1 MRGIAWKDALRGS
14 MWTFAGATVFP
25 KLAHRLRWPTRLG
38 PRGLLLYIA
47 LNTLLGLA
55 ARSWVAPFFRRL
67 GERRAQAKKEL
78 RQQLGREPRDEE
90 LGAHLAAR

>member
-1 MRGIAWKDALRGS
+1 MRWKDALRES
-14 MWTFAGATVFP
+14 LWTFAGAAVFP
-25 KLAHRLRWPTRLG
+25 KLARRLRWPTRLG

-55 ARSWVAPFFRRL
+55 VRGWVAPFFRLL

-78 RQQLGREPRDEE
+78 HQQLGREPHDEE
-90 LGAHLAAR
+90 LGAYLAAR